1 MTWSTQALTALGGTK
16 LHSGNRAV
24 SSPHQMLGVDTRCW
38 PPVLRHHQAYA
49 SHLYFL
55 SYRGNTGWVTVPLD
69 LRTQLEQAV
78 VEGFTTVDQG
88 HAVDSLSQLTAD
100 FVITSEGQRVGRPQY
115 DQLMAARDKAGYT
128 SRHVPANFRVA
139 AHDQESFQV
148 DFVIVSHR
156 TEHAT
161 GAYSV
166 TVADF
171 CDTWVRDD
179 TGALLLRLRQ
189 VTTII
194 DVNAPTSRP
203 KVADLSNAAS

>member
-1 MTWSTQALTALGGTK
+1 MRDASYQL
-16 LHSGNRAV
+16 V
-24 SSPHQMLGVDTRCW
+24 QPPGV
-38 PPVLRHHQAYA
+38 HA
-49 SHLYFL
+49 SDLYFRVH
-55 SYRGNTGWVTVPLD
+55 SGNTGWVTVPLD
-69 LRTQLEQAV
+69 LRSQLEQAV
-78 VEGFTTVDQG
+78 VESFTAVDHG
-88 HAVDSLSQLTAD
+88 RAVDSLSQLTAD
-100 FVITSEGQRVGRPQY
+100 FAITSEGQRVGRPQY

-166 TVADF
+166 TVGDF
-171 CDTWVRDD
+171 CDTWVRDEA
-179 TGALLLRLRQ
+179 GALLLRLRQ

-194 DVNAPTSRP
+194 DINAPTSRP
-203 KVADLSNAAS
+203 KVADLPNEAS

>member
-1 MTWSTQALTALGGTK
+1 MLAIAT
-16 LHSGNRAV
+16 
-24 SSPHQMLGVDTRCW
+24 SSCGHLVC
-38 PPVLRHHQAYA
+38 HA
-49 SHLYFL
+49 SDLYFL
-55 SYRGNTGWVTVPLD
+55 ASSGNNGWVTVPLD

-78 VEGFTTVDQG
+78 VESFTTVDQG

-100 FVITSEGQRVGRPQY
+100 FAITSEGQRVGRPQY

-139 AHDQESFQV
+139 VHDQESFQV

-179 TGALLLRLRQ
+179 ADGLLLRLRQ
-189 VTTII
+189 VTTVI
-194 DVNAPTSRP
+194 DINAPASRP
-203 KVADLSNAAS
+203 KVADLSNAVS

>member
-1 MTWSTQALTALGGTK
+1 VAWIVKSARWENDSASD
-16 LHSGNRAV
+16 LHVRVNS
-24 SSPHQMLGVDTRCW
+24 
-38 PPVLRHHQAYA
+38 
-49 SHLYFL
+49 
-55 SYRGNTGWVTVPLD
+55 GNTGWVTVPLD
-69 LRTQLEQAV
+69 LRTQLEQV
-78 VEGFTTVDQG
+78 VLEGFTAVDHG
-88 HAVDSLSQLTAD
+88 RAVDSLSQLTAD
-100 FVITSEGQRVGRPQY
+100 FAITSAGQRVGRPQY
-115 DQLMAARDKAGYT
+115 DHLMAARDQAGYT

-148 DFVIVSHR
+148 DYVIVSHR
-156 TEHAT
+156 SEHAT

-189 VTTII
+189 VSTVI

-203 KVADLSNAAS
+203 KVADLSSEVS

>member
-1 MTWSTQALTALGGTK
+1 
-16 LHSGNRAV
+16 
-24 SSPHQMLGVDTRCW
+24 
-38 PPVLRHHQAYA
+38 
-49 SHLYFL
+49 LYFRVH
-55 SYRGNTGWVTVPLD
+55 SANNGWVTVPLN
-69 LRTQLEQAV
+69 LPAQLEQV
-78 VEGFTTVDQG
+78 VLEGFTAVDHG
-88 HAVDSLSQLTAD
+88 RAVDSLRQLTAD
-100 FVITSEGQRVGRPQY
+100 FAITSEGQRVGRPQY

-179 TGALLLRLRQ
+179 AGGLLLRLRQ
-189 VTTII
+189 VTTVI
-194 DVNAPTSRP
+194 DIDAPASRP
-203 KVADLSNAAS
+203 KVDDLPNEVS

>member
-1 MTWSTQALTALGGTK
+1 M
-16 LHSGNRAV
+16 
-24 SSPHQMLGVDTRCW
+24 
-38 PPVLRHHQAYA
+38 
-49 SHLYFL
+49 
-55 SYRGNTGWVTVPLD
+55 TVPLD
-69 LRTQLEQAV
+69 LRVQLEQV
-78 VEGFTTVDQG
+78 VLEGFTAVDHG

-100 FVITSEGQRVGRPQY
+100 FAITSAGQRVGRPQY

-139 AHDQESFQV
+139 DHDQESFQV
-148 DFVIVSHR
+148 DFVVVSHR

-179 TGALLLRLRQ
+179 AGALLLRLRQ
-189 VTTII
+189 VTTVI
-194 DVNAPTSRP
+194 DINTPASRP
-203 KVADLSNAAS
+203 KVADLANEAS

>member
-1 MTWSTQALTALGGTK
+1 MLATSACDSDAHECH
-16 LHSGNRAV
+16 LHFLPDSGNNC
-24 SSPHQMLGVDTRCW
+24 L
-38 PPVLRHHQAYA
+38 
-49 SHLYFL
+49 
-55 SYRGNTGWVTVPLD
+55 VTVPLN
-69 LRTQLEQAV
+69 LPAQLEQVV
-78 VEGFTTVDQG
+78 VEGFTAVDHG
-88 HAVDSLSQLTAD
+88 RAVDSLRQLTAD
-100 FVITSEGQRVGRPQY
+100 FAITSEGQRVGRPQY

-179 TGALLLRLRQ
+179 AGGLLLRLRQ
-189 VTTII
+189 VTTVI
-194 DVNAPTSRP
+194 DIDAPASRP
-203 KVADLSNAAS
+203 KVADLTE

>member
-1 MTWSTQALTALGGTK
+1 M
-16 LHSGNRAV
+16 
-24 SSPHQMLGVDTRCW
+24 
-38 PPVLRHHQAYA
+38 
-49 SHLYFL
+49 
-55 SYRGNTGWVTVPLD
+55 TVPLD

-78 VEGFTTVDQG
+78 VESFTTVDQG
-88 HAVDSLSQLTAD
+88 HAVDSLRQLTAD
-100 FVITSEGQRVGRPQY
+100 FAITSAGQRVGRPQY

-128 SRHVPANFRVA
+128 SRHVPANFRVT

-179 TGALLLRLRQ
+179 AGALLLRLRE

-194 DVNAPTSRP
+194 DINAPTSRP
-203 KVADLSNAAS
+203 KVADLSDAAS

>member
-1 MTWSTQALTALGGTK
+1 MLATSACDSNAHECH
-16 LHSGNRAV
+16 LHFLADSGNN
-24 SSPHQMLGVDTRCW
+24 C
-38 PPVLRHHQAYA
+38 
-49 SHLYFL
+49 
-55 SYRGNTGWVTVPLD
+55 WVTIPLN
-69 LRTQLEQAV
+69 LPAQLEQVV
-78 VEGFTTVDQG
+78 VEGFTAVDHG
-88 HAVDSLSQLTAD
+88 RAVDSLRQLTAD
-100 FVITSEGQRVGRPQY
+100 FAITSEGQRVGRPQY

-179 TGALLLRLRQ
+179 AGGLLLRLRQ
-189 VTTII
+189 VTTVI
-194 DVNAPTSRP
+194 DIDAPASRP
-203 KVADLSNAAS
+203 KVADLPNEVS

>member
-1 MTWSTQALTALGGTK
+1 M
-16 LHSGNRAV
+16 
-24 SSPHQMLGVDTRCW
+24 
-38 PPVLRHHQAYA
+38 
-49 SHLYFL
+49 
-55 SYRGNTGWVTVPLD
+55 TVPLD

-78 VEGFTTVDQG
+78 VESFTTVDHG
-88 HAVDSLSQLTAD
+88 RAVDSLGQLTAD
-100 FVITSEGQRVGRPQY
+100 FAIASEGQRVGRPQY

-139 AHDQESFQV
+139 AHDQDSFQV

-179 TGALLLRLRQ
+179 AGGLLLRLRQ
-189 VTTII
+189 VTTVI

-203 KVADLSNAAS
+203 KISDLANEAS